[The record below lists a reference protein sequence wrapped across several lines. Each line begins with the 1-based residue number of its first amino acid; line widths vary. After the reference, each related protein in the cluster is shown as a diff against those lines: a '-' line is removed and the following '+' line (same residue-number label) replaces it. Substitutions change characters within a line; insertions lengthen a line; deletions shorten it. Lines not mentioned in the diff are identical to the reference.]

1 MSDTKQALQEKS
13 EKLAKGLYLMSSDC
27 QRALSVHETVDL
39 IQELRGVVA
48 DLQAN
53 LEKL

>member
-1 MSDTKQALQEKS
+1 MSDTKKAIQEKT

-27 QRALSVHETVDL
+27 KRALSVHETMDL
-39 IQELRGVVA
+39 IEELRAVAA

-53 LEKL
+53 VEKL

>member
-39 IQELRGVVA
+39 VQELRGVVA
-48 DLQAN
+48 DLQAAV
-53 LEKL
+53 EKL